1 MDFNAYQKALP
12 AELRGSECPFG
23 AEEFDHRLARVR
35 DRMAADDLDALL
47 LTDPSD
53 IFYLTGYS
61 TFEVSVHVA
70 LLVTSSSLLLQV
82 PSIEMGPA
90 MVTTRVANVTG
101 YRWEGIGEVLAPL
114 IDALNGSADIVGI
127 DAWHGSLRQGV
138 LEGLKARLSSVR
150 FIDSGG
156 LVKKIRIVKSAGE
169 IEYLRESARITGEGL
184 KAAAAEVRPGLTDN
198 DIAAVGARALLE
210 AGSEFMSMQPI
221 VTTGRRSSVI
231 HTNHKRCRI
240 GQDEPV
246 FLEFGSAWQ
255 RYTAPMMQT
264 VVAGTPSREMRKVFD
279 GCRSVVDALLV
290 AVKPGVTFDSAAQA
304 AEKALAPLAGTVFF
318 SGVFGYTVGAQFPP
332 SWVEGSGFIARGG
345 NTEFSPGMVFHL
357 PICLRVPGK
366 WGIGCSET
374 ILVTDAG
381 AEPITSNPW
390 SLAQSSANANR

>member
-12 AELRGSECPFG
+12 PELRGSECPFA
-23 AEEFDHRLARVR
+23 AEEFDQRLARVR
-35 DRMAADDLDALL
+35 DRMAAEDMDALL

-70 LLVTSSSLLLQV
+70 LLVTDTSLLLQV

-90 MVTTRVANVTG
+90 MVTTRVARVTG
-101 YRWEGIGEVLAPL
+101 YRWEGIGEVLSPL
-114 IDALNGSADIVGI
+114 IEALNGSVDIVGI
-127 DAWHGSLRQGV
+127 DSWHGSLRQGV

-156 LVKKIRIVKSAGE
+156 LVKKIRIVKSATE
-169 IEYLRESARITGEGL
+169 IEYLRQSAKITGEGL
-184 KAAAAEVRPGLTDN
+184 KAAVAEVRPGVTDN
-198 DIAAVGARALLE
+198 DIAAAGARALLE

-240 GQDEPV
+240 EQGEPV
-246 FLEFGSAWQ
+246 FLEFGAVWQ

-264 VVAGTPSREMRKVFD
+264 VVAGTPSADMQRVFD
-279 GCRSVVDALLV
+279 GCRRVVDALCATV
-290 AVKPGVTFDSAAQA
+290 RPGVSFDAAAQA
-304 AEKALAPLAGTVFF
+304 AEKALAPLAREVFF

-345 NTEFSPGMVFHL
+345 NTEFKPGMVFHL
-357 PICLRVPGK
+357 PICLRVPGH
-366 WGIGCSET
+366 WGVGCSET
-374 ILVTDAG
+374 ILVTERG
-381 AEPITSNPW
+381 VEPITSNPW
-390 SLAQSSANANR
+390 TLGPTA

>member
-1 MDFNAYQKALP
+1 MDFNAYQRALSS
-12 AELRGSECPFG
+12 ELRGLECPFP
-23 AEEFDHRLARVR
+23 EQEFAARLAKVRAEMVR
-35 DRMAADDLDALL
+35 DDFGALL

-70 LLVTSSSLLLQV
+70 LVVTHEDLLLQV

-90 MVTTRVANVTG
+90 MVTTHVARVSG
-101 YRWEGIGEVLAPL
+101 YRWEGIGEVLEPL
-114 IDALNGSADIVGI
+114 VDVLNDGIETVGI

-138 LEGLKARLSSVR
+138 LDGLRARMAGVSFLNN
-150 FIDSGG
+150 GG
-156 LVKKIRIVKSAGE
+156 LLKRTRIVKSEAE
-169 IEYLRESARITGEGL
+169 IGFLRESARITAEGMR
-184 KAAAAEVRPGLTDN
+184 AAVASVRPGVTDN
-198 DIAAVGARALLE
+198 EVAAVAARALLE

-231 HTNHKRCRI
+231 HCNHKRTEVQE
-240 GQDEPV
+240 GEPV

-264 VVAGTPSREMRKVFD
+264 VVAGGKPSQEMQQVHD
-279 GCRSVVDALLV
+279 GCRRIVDALLASV
-290 AVKPGVTFDSAAQA
+290 RPGTTFDRAAQA
-304 AEKALAPLAGTVFF
+304 AEEALKPLADKVFF

-345 NTEFSPGMVFHL
+345 NVEFQPGMVFHL
-357 PICLRVPGK
+357 PICLRIPGQ

-374 ILVTDAG
+374 ILVTEEG
-381 AEPITSNPW
+381 AAAITDNPW
-390 SLAQSSANANR
+390 TLG

>member
-1 MDFNAYQKALP
+1 MDFNAYQKALSSQ
-12 AELRGSECPFG
+12 LRGLECPFT
-23 AEEFDHRLARVR
+23 EKEFDQRLARVR
-35 DRMAADDLDALL
+35 DRMAREDFGALL

-70 LLVTSSSLLLQV
+70 LVVTQEDLLLQV

-90 MVTTRVANVTG
+90 MVTTRVARVSG
-101 YRWEGIGEVLAPL
+101 YRWEGIGEVLEPL
-114 IDALNGSADIVGI
+114 MQILNDGVETVGI

-138 LEGLKARLSSVR
+138 LEGLKARMPGVR
-150 FIDSGG
+150 FLNNGG
-156 LVKKIRIVKSAGE
+156 LLKKIRIVKAQAE
-169 IEYLRESARITGEGL
+169 IGLLRESARITAEGL
-184 KAAAAEVRPGLTDN
+184 EAAVAAVRPGVTDN

-231 HTNHKRCRI
+231 HCNHKRTVI
-240 GQDEPV
+240 QEGDPV

-255 RYTAPMMQT
+255 RYTAPMMRT
-264 VVAGTPSREMRKVFD
+264 IVAGARPSSEMERVHD
-279 GCRSVVDALLV
+279 GCRRIVDTLLNSIR
-290 AVKPGVTFDSAAQA
+290 PGVTFDQA
-304 AEKALAPLAGTVFF
+304 AHDAERALQPLADKVFF

-345 NTEFSPGMVFHL
+345 NMEFRPGMVFHL
-357 PICLRVPGK
+357 PICLRIPNQ

-374 ILVTDAG
+374 ILVTDDG
-381 AEPITSNPW
+381 AEPITRNPW
-390 SLAQSSANANR
+390 TLG

>member
-1 MDFNAYQKALP
+1 MDFNAYQKALSSQ
-12 AELRGSECPFG
+12 LRGLECPFT
-23 AEEFDHRLARVR
+23 EKEFDQRLARVR
-35 DRMAADDLDALL
+35 DRMAREDFGALL

-70 LLVTSSSLLLQV
+70 LVVTQEDLLLQV

-90 MVTTRVANVTG
+90 MVTTRVARVSG
-101 YRWEGIGEVLAPL
+101 YRWEGIGEVLEPL
-114 IDALNGSADIVGI
+114 VQILNDGVETVGI

-138 LEGLKARLSSVR
+138 LEGLKARMQGVR
-150 FIDSGG
+150 FLNNGG
-156 LVKKIRIVKSAGE
+156 LLKKIRIVKSQAE
-169 IEYLRESARITGEGL
+169 IGLLRESARITAEGL
-184 KAAAAEVRPGLTDN
+184 EAAVAAVRPGVTDN

-231 HTNHKRCRI
+231 HCNHKRTVI
-240 GQDEPV
+240 QEGDPV

-264 VVAGTPSREMRKVFD
+264 IVAGARPSSEMERVHD
-279 GCRSVVDALLV
+279 SCRRIVDTLLHSIR
-290 AVKPGVTFDSAAQA
+290 PGVTFDQA
-304 AEKALAPLAGTVFF
+304 AHDAERALQPLADKVFF

-345 NTEFSPGMVFHL
+345 NMEFRPGMVFHL
-357 PICLRVPGK
+357 PICLRIPNQ

-374 ILVTDAG
+374 ILVTDDG
-381 AEPITSNPW
+381 AEPITHNPW
-390 SLAQSSANANR
+390 TLG